1 MTSHR
6 SRLSRLVKATSHF
19 ISSSFHL
26 LPECYAIVG
35 LEGEVTCRHDN
46 VICDGVLRVKITEL
60 AELDRSKST
69 RLFRSPKIQKPFSER
84 HRDVG
89 VILPHRPGTC
99 SRRIREHVLDF
110 KG

>member
-1 MTSHR
+1 VTSHR

-60 AELDRSKST
+60 AELDQSQHDYSEAQKSKSH
-69 RLFRSPKIQKPFSER
+69 LVSDSEM
-84 HRDVG
+84 
-89 VILPHRPGTC
+89 
-99 SRRIREHVLDF
+99 SA
-110 KG
+110 